1 LLSTVAAIAALAS
14 VASLASPSAGVPVVK
29 VTITGHQLDE
39 PLAPGAIHFSPSTIK
54 RGTVL
59 LKITNRDLGGGGS
72 DHYLA
77 INGRSSADIN
87 AGATALLKVV
97 FKRPGV
103 YTASCIDDAGIG
115 GALKVT

>member
-1 LLSTVAAIAALAS
+1 VLAVVAITAAF
-14 VASLASPSAGVPVVK
+14 VPVESLASPSAGVEVVK
-29 VTITGHQLDE
+29 VTITGHQLGQ

-59 LKITNRDLGGGGS
+59 LKISNKDLGGGGS
-72 DHYLA
+72 DHYFA
-77 INGRSSADIN
+77 INGRSSPDIN

-97 FKRPGV
+97 FKRPGI